1 MTARLPFRAAALAL
15 ALGFALLPAAA
26 GRAGT
31 PAATAQDYA
40 RLVRVEA
47 AEASMSVFATGLNN
61 PRGLKFGPDGMLY
74 VAEGGVGG
82 TDSTIGLCDQAPGVG
97 PYTGSP
103 TGSRIS
109 RISPQGTRTTV
120 ASGLPSSQ
128 TNDATGNLTSGVADV
143 AFLHGKMYA
152 LIAGAGCSHGVKT
165 RDNAVVRIEN
175 GTPVLV
181 ANLSK
186 FLKAHPVANPE
197 PDDFEADGT
206 WWNLIAA
213 GDNLYA
219 TEPNH
224 GELDRI
230 APTGEVT
237 RVVDISATQ
246 GHIVPTALTAFYGN
260 FFVGNLNTFPVMK
273 GSSKIMKITPSG
285 HITTAVSNLTTVLAV
300 KFDKLGRMYV
310 LQTTDG
316 STPNPSPGTGS
327 VVRVQ
332 NGVQT
337 TIVSGLTTP
346 TAMVFGASGDLYV
359 TNVGFGAPPMGLGQ
373 IVRVH
378 VTY

>member
-1 MTARLPFRAAALAL
+1 MTARLPFRAAALAI
-15 ALGFALLPAAA
+15 AVGFALIPAA
-26 GRAGT
+26 RAGA
-31 PAATAQDYA
+31 PMATAQDYA

-47 AEASMSVFATGLNN
+47 ADASMSVFATGLNN
-61 PRGLKFGPDGMLY
+61 PRGMKFGPDGMLY

-82 TDSTIGLCDQAPGVG
+82 HDSTIGVCDQAPGVG

-128 TNDATGNLTSGVADV
+128 TSDATGNLTSGVADI
-143 AFLHGKMYA
+143 AFLNGRMYA
-152 LIAGAGCSHGVKT
+152 LIGGAGCSHGVKT
-165 RDNAVVRIEN
+165 RDNAIVRIAAD
-175 GTPVLV
+175 GTPTLV

-186 FLKAHPVANPE
+186 YLKTHPVANP
-197 PDDFEADGT
+197 PADDFEADGT
-206 WWNLIAA
+206 WWNLVAA
-213 GDNLYA
+213 GGNLYA

-230 APTGEVT
+230 SPSGDVT

-285 HITTAVSNLTTVLAV
+285 HITTAASNLTTVLGV

-316 STPNPSPGTGS
+316 SSPNPVPGTGS
-327 VVRVQ
+327 VVRVH

-346 TAMVFGASGDLYV
+346 TSMVFGASGDLYV

>member
-1 MTARLPFRAAALAL
+1 MTARLPFRAAALAI
-15 ALGFALLPAAA
+15 AVGFALVPIA
-26 GRAGT
+26 RAGA
-31 PAATAQDYA
+31 PMATAQDYA
-40 RLVRVEA
+40 RLVRIEA
-47 AEASMSVFATGLNN
+47 ADASMSVFATGLNN

-82 TDSTIGLCDQAPGVG
+82 HDSTVGVCDQAPGVG

-128 TNDATGNLTSGVADV
+128 TNDATGNLVSGVADI
-143 AFLHGKMYA
+143 AFLNGRMYA
-152 LIAGAGCSHGVKT
+152 LIGGAGCSHGVTT
-165 RDNAVVRIEN
+165 RDNAVVRIAAD
-175 GTPVLV
+175 GTPTLV

-197 PDDFEADGT
+197 ADDFEADGT

-213 GDNLYA
+213 GGSLYA

-230 APTGEVT
+230 SPDGQVT

-273 GSSKIMKITPSG
+273 GSSKVMKITPG
-285 HITTAVSNLTTVLAV
+285 GQITTAVSNLTTVLGV

-316 STPNPSPGTGS
+316 SSPNPVPGTGS
-327 VVRVQ
+327 VVRVH

-346 TAMVFGASGDLYV
+346 TSMVFGASGDLYV

>member
-1 MTARLPFRAAALAL
+1 MTARLPFRAAALAI
-15 ALGFALLPAAA
+15 AVGFALVPIA
-26 GRAGT
+26 RAGA
-31 PAATAQDYA
+31 PMATAQDYA
-40 RLVRVEA
+40 RLVRIEA
-47 AEASMSVFATGLNN
+47 ADASMSVFATGLNN

-82 TDSTIGLCDQAPGVG
+82 HDSTVGVCDQAPGVG

-128 TNDATGNLTSGVADV
+128 TNDATGNLVSGVADI
-143 AFLHGKMYA
+143 AFLNGRMYA
-152 LIAGAGCSHGVKT
+152 LIGGAGCSHGVTT
-165 RDNAVVRIEN
+165 RDNAVVRIAAD
-175 GTPVLV
+175 GTPTLV

-197 PDDFEADGT
+197 ADDFEADGT

-213 GDNLYA
+213 GGNLYA

-230 APTGEVT
+230 SPDGQVT

-246 GHIVPTALTAFYGN
+246 GHIVPTGLTAFYGN

-273 GSSKIMKITPSG
+273 GSSKVMKITPSG
-285 HITTAVSNLTTVLAV
+285 QITTAVSNLTTVLGV

-316 STPNPSPGTGS
+316 SSPNPVPGTGS
-327 VVRVQ
+327 VVRVH

-346 TAMVFGASGDLYV
+346 TSMVFGASGDLYV

>member
-1 MTARLPFRAAALAL
+1 MTARLPFRAAALAI
-15 ALGFALLPAAA
+15 AVGFALVPAA
-26 GRAGT
+26 RAGA
-31 PAATAQDYA
+31 PMATAQDYA

-47 AEASMSVFATGLNN
+47 ADASMSVFATGLNN
-61 PRGLKFGPDGMLY
+61 PRGMKFGPDGMLY

-82 TDSTIGLCDQAPGVG
+82 HDSTIGVCDQAPGVG

-128 TNDATGNLTSGVADV
+128 TSDATGNLTSGVADI
-143 AFLHGKMYA
+143 AFLNGRMYA
-152 LIAGAGCSHGVKT
+152 LIGGAGCSHGVKT
-165 RDNAVVRIEN
+165 RDNAIVRIAAD
-175 GTPVLV
+175 GTPTLV

-186 FLKAHPVANPE
+186 YLKTHPVANP
-197 PDDFEADGT
+197 PADDFEADGT
-206 WWNLIAA
+206 WWNLVAA
-213 GDNLYA
+213 GGNLYA

-230 APTGEVT
+230 SPSGDVT

-285 HITTAVSNLTTVLAV
+285 HITTAASNLTTVLGV

-316 STPNPSPGTGS
+316 SSPNPVPGTGS
-327 VVRVQ
+327 VVRVHD
-332 NGVQT
+332 GVQT

-346 TAMVFGASGDLYV
+346 TSMVFGASGDLYV